1 MTALKQ
7 TLRES
12 FEKII
17 EALDSVPDDPPA
29 SSPASSPP
37 VDDEESEFRARY
49 EAERRDEEEAEF
61 QSRLLA
67 EKKQTRSKAE
77 RFLTEIRGWQQ
88 AMEARVDKIET
99 TPAPEP
105 APPIIQQVVAPQS
118 ASRNWR
124 LDVTARENGL
134 MKTVLATADDERAVQ
149 FTITRT
155 PDGYPKSIQAE
166 RSDGLVRPT
175 AP

>member
-17 EALDSVPDDPPA
+17 EALDSVPDDPAPAPA
-29 SSPASSPP
+29 SAPP
-37 VDDEESEFRARY
+37 FDDEETEFRARY
-49 EAERRDEEEAEF
+49 EQERREEEEAEF
-61 QSRLLA
+61 QARLLA

-88 AMEARVDKIET
+88 TIEERVGKIES

-105 APPIIQQVVAPQS
+105 APPPIIQQVVAPQS
-118 ASRNWR
+118 ASRNWQ
-124 LDVTARENGL
+124 LQVTSRENGL
-134 MKTVLATADDERAVQ
+134 MRTVLATDGEERRVE

-155 PDGYPKSIQAE
+155 PDGYPKAIQSE
-166 RSDGLVRPT
+166 VLWPSS
-175 AP
+175 